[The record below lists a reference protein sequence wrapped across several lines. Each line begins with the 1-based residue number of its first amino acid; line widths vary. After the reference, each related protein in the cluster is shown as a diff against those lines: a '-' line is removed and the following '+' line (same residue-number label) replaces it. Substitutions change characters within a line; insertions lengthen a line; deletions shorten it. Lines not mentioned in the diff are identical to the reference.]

1 MEDWPAKLLAGE
13 YFVQALNL
21 KANSCAT
28 LRSCTDHFLQQKH
41 NLESS
46 QYSQTSIRMAKSDK
60 GPSPEMIGAVYFKA
74 KKVTSSLNIFLVR
87 LQEMHSE

>member
-1 MEDWPAKLLAGE
+1 MIRTGKHRVDDLPAKLLAGE

-21 KANSCAT
+21 KANSSVT
-28 LRSCTDHFLQQKH
+28 LRSCTDHFFQQKH

-60 GPSPEMIGAVYFKA
+60 GPSPEMNSCCLF
-74 KKVTSSLNIFLVR
+74 
-87 LQEMHSE
+87 